1 MEEIDATYE
10 LSEEDRKVLASE
22 VKSIDLEDS
31 SFEEYKSKLSVMW
44 AHKNKEYLA
53 EQEKAFNEKLE
64 AEIQK
69 RMSKLETAEA
79 SEVSETS
86 EEAEAP
92 EDADEVEEALA
103 SAEEEKEVI
112 VNNNTSSAVEEV
124 SLREKFSKAFAR
136 ENLTIKF

>member
-1 MEEIDATYE
+1 
-10 LSEEDRKVLASE
+10 
-22 VKSIDLEDS
+22 
-31 SFEEYKSKLSVMW
+31 MW

-86 EEAEAP
+86 EEAEAS